1 MLTLALFGVVPYTS
15 AGASTSDD
23 VESARQAVDEVAE
36 RWFAAQAEAGRI
48 DEEIARIEQRLA
60 ALEQRSETVSEAARD
75 RAVDIY
81 KGSKT
86 SFVTVLGSEDALESL
101 RRVELID
108 RANAGSG
115 ELFDELEEVAAEL
128 EEKRAALSAKRAEH
142 DELLAAIDAER
153 SDLEATLAAA
163 VEAHQRAEAEAAT
176 RATESARTR
185 DGTPSRAAPA
195 TTVDTP
201 APPADENDDSGAPE
215 QATPVPPAPAGTHP
229 QHEHPFL
236 VCTRARE
243 SGGNYAA
250 VNPAGY
256 YGAYQFA
263 QLTWDSTANH
273 AGRAE
278 LIGVRPSRASA
289 YDQDDLAWTLYT
301 WQGNGPWGGRC

>member
-23 VESARQAVDEVAE
+23 VESARQAVDKVAE

-48 DEEIARIEQRLA
+48 DAEIAQIEQRLA
-60 ALEQRSETVSEAARD
+60 ALEQRSQTVGEAARD

-115 ELFDELEEVAAEL
+115 ELFDELEEVSAEL
-128 EEKRAALSAKRAEH
+128 EEKRAALSAKRVEH
-142 DELLAAIDAER
+142 DELLATIDTER
-153 SDLEATLAAA
+153 NDLEATLAAA
-163 VEAHQRAEAEAAT
+163 TEAHRRAEAAAT
-176 RATESARTR
+176 TAGTR
-185 DGTPSRAAPA
+185 DGGPSRAAPA
-195 TTVDTP
+195 STAGTS
-201 APPADENDDSGAPE
+201 APSAGDSGDSGAPE
-215 QATPVPPAPAGTHP
+215 QTTPAPPAPAGVHP
-229 QHEHPFL
+229 QHDHPFL
-236 VCTRARE
+236 ACTRARE

-273 AGRAE
+273 AGRGD

-289 YDQDDLAWTLYT
+289 YDQDDLALTLYN